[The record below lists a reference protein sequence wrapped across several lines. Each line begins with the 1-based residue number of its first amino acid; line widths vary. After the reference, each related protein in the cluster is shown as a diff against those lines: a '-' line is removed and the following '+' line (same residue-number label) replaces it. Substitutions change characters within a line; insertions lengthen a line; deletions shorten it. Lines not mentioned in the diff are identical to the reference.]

1 MAHSLHRILSAQNGK
16 IELPGGRVFPPR
28 SKNVGLDLKGNI
40 ARSKKGSSQDLTAIK
55 SNNPPLFA
63 ILGGIIRY
71 TVSINFFYF
80 FKMIFIFLTKFL
92 NIISGEYIH
101 INLSPRFTPHAKI

>member
-1 MAHSLHRILSAQNGK
+1 MAYSLHRILSARDRK
-16 IELPGGRVFPPR
+16 IELPGRGFFSPR
-28 SKNVGLDLKGNI
+28 SKKTGLDLRGNI
-40 ARSKKGSSQDLTAIK
+40 ARSKKGSTQDHAGIK
-55 SNNPPLFA
+55 GNNPPLFA

-92 NIISGEYIH
+92 NIISGEYFH
-101 INLSPRFTPHAKI
+101 INLSPRFTPHAQT